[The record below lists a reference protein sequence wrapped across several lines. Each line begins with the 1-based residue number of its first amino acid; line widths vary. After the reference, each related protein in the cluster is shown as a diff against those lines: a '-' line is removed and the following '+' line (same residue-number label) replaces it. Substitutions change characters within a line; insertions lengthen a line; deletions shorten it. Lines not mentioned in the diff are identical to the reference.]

1 MTPLVNGQKWIMWI
15 NLWKTL
21 HNAHKLR
28 VNSRKFDR
36 HGLFSHNTSAF
47 IRIYLKVFSTA
58 AIPVRNTAV
67 PAYLKPHVAN
77 AALSQLSYIPKY
89 QLPDYYIR
97 AAVLLSSMNLKV
109 IPAKECGHLLGFLRK
124 EGMSR
129 LSCLT
134 LPLTEPELFTLLELC
149 VLLCWEDP

>member
-1 MTPLVNGQKWIMWI
+1 MSKKINRNGYC
-15 NLWKTL
+15 
-21 HNAHKLR
+21 HC
-28 VNSRKFDR
+28 
-36 HGLFSHNTSAF
+36 GLFRGDSG
-47 IRIYLKVFSTA
+47 IRTRDLC
-58 AIPVRNTAV
+58 
-67 PAYLKPHVAN
+67 VAN

>member
-1 MTPLVNGQKWIMWI
+1 MRRCAFPRDPGAGLLPLSCRCK
-15 NLWKTL
+15 K
-21 HNAHKLR
+21 K
-28 VNSRKFDR
+28 
-36 HGLFSHNTSAF
+36 SHNDKLQAYHYGFYGDSG
-47 IRIYLKVFSTA
+47 IRTRDLC
-58 AIPVRNTAV
+58 
-67 PAYLKPHVAN
+67 VAN

-134 LPLTEPELFTLLELC
+134 LPFTAPELFTLLELC

>member
-67 PAYLKPHVAN
+67 PAYLKPQKEKRCERSALPAELYPQIS
-77 AALSQLSYIPKY
+77 AARLLYSGSCPFVKYESQSHP
-89 QLPDYYIR
+89 
-97 AAVLLSSMNLKV
+97 
-109 IPAKECGHLLGFLRK
+109 C
-124 EGMSR
+124 EGMRSSSGISEEGR
-129 LSCLT
+129 NVQAF
-134 LPLTEPELFTLLELC
+134 LFDTALDSAGI
-149 VLLCWEDP
+149 VHAS